1 MERKSIFY
9 WADNE
14 IGYVQAVIKASDLS
28 VFEKMG
34 FVSSVDEVKKPKA
47 SKKDKGAKDDETV
60 N

>member
-1 MERKSIFY
+1 MERKSVFA

-14 IGYVQAVIKASDLS
+14 LGYVQAVIKTSNFI

-34 FVSSVDEVKKPKA
+34 FVSSIDEVKEPKV
-47 SKKDKGAKDDETV
+47 SKKNKGAKDDETT